1 MSEGLAVHAIVRNR
15 RTDKALDAIQL
26 RRSAPPYRL
35 VESGELAAAVTDAP
49 SSSSSDEDPRGVRD
63 HAEVIA
69 RLLRR
74 STLIPAPFGLRAR
87 DDAAVRV
94 LLETQ
99 RVALLDAL
107 DFFEDGYELRLHA
120 GARPGETTS
129 EPLERAA
136 RFAYENLR
144 HHARAA
150 RILPV
155 GAEGCLLS
163 AAFLIP
169 RSDWIRFVELVGDW
183 ESRSPGLR
191 LDVTGPWAA
200 YDFVELVS
208 PGATG
213 PVTPGPVT
221 PAPDS
226 PP

>member
-1 MSEGLAVHAIVRNR
+1 MADELAVHAIVRNR
-15 RTDKALDAIQL
+15 RTDRALDAIQL
-26 RRSAPPYRL
+26 RRPAPPYRL
-35 VESGELAAAVTDAP
+35 VESGELAAAVTDLSPDGPAAP
-49 SSSSSDEDPRGVRD
+49 GGDADGVRA
-63 HAEVIA
+63 HADIVA

-74 STLIPAPFGLRAR
+74 STLIPAPYGLRAR

-120 GARPGETTS
+120 SPRPGEAAGES
-129 EPLERAA
+129 LERAA

-150 RILPV
+150 RLLPA
-155 GAEGCLLS
+155 GAENRLLS
-163 AAFLIP
+163 AAFLIA

-208 PGATG
+208 
-213 PVTPGPVT
+213 
-221 PAPDS
+221 
-226 PP
+226 